1 MSIYLMY
8 TIFKFKMGGAA
19 TTAGL
24 LLFSM
29 VNYQALT
36 GILTLLAGV
45 PKEKA
50 NMHQM
55 TALLTLSSALLMVY
69 LTKVPIKPII
79 IW

>member
-1 MSIYLMY
+1 
-8 TIFKFKMGGAA
+8 MGGAA

-29 VNYQALT
+29 VNYQAVS

-79 IW
+79 L

>member
-1 MSIYLMY
+1 
-8 TIFKFKMGGAA
+8 MGGAA

-29 VNYQALT
+29 VNYQAFT
-36 GILTLLAGV
+36 GIMTLLAGV

-79 IW
+79 V